1 MRRFIALA
9 LLAIPVASQAL
20 VLNANQTSNNGT
32 GGIFMDVKAL
42 ANPLEIFKFDTM
54 FGSAS
59 GNAVQVQVWTRPG
72 TYVGFQGSN
81 VGWTLTET
89 VNAVSAGTTT
99 MAAVNLTSMINV
111 GAGQTMGV
119 YLHSITT
126 GGGIRYFGTG
136 TTSNTFF
143 SNSDMELTTAHSRT
157 GAVAFAGTMFT
168 PRALTGNVY
177 YNVVPEPATM
187 AVMGLGLAALARRRR
202 RA

>member
-1 MRRFIALA
+1 MKRLIILAALA
-9 LLAIPVASQAL
+9 VPVASHAL

-32 GGIFMDVKAL
+32 GGIFMDLTPTTSDLLVSG
-42 ANPLEIFKFDTM
+42 FDTM
-54 FGSAS
+54 FGSAAGS
-59 GNAVQVQVWTRPG
+59 AVQIQVYTRPG

-81 VGWTLTET
+81 VGWTLLET
-89 VNAVSAGTTT
+89 ANAVSNGTLT
-99 MAAVNLTSMINV
+99 MAGISLTNSIYLT
-111 GAGQTMGV
+111 AGQTTGV

-136 TTSNTFF
+136 TTSNTNFANADLALF
-143 SNSDMELTTAHSRT
+143 SAHSRT

-177 YNVVPEPATM
+177 YTAVPEPATM
-187 AVMGLGLAALARRRR
+187 AALGIGVAAMLRRRR